1 MGFAEKLNNL
11 LAGKGFREDDT
22 KKNSKRAA
30 YREKKKK
37 AEAEFW
43 RGEDDMDLMTKMAML
58 NNDMNGDGMPDNDD
72 PSAFDA
78 DGDGIPDE
86 WDTRYS
92 DDQE

>member
-11 LAGKGFREDDT
+11 LAGKGFREDYT

-30 YREKKKK
+30 HREKKKK

-43 RGEDDMDLMTKMAML
+43 RGEDDMD
-58 NNDMNGDGMPDNDD
+58 GDGMPDNDD